1 MGGQYCLLSLLS
13 PWGIFAPAPDQSR
26 GWCSQDVLHHE
37 ALNECLPRHEITCH
51 VQTEISRIT
60 SEMVMPST
68 TQRCGSSSC
77 HRERRGI
84 RRGMRKTSHEIMG
97 VMEHSCC
104 EEKRKWWI
112 KVAEERYREKNRLVR
127 SGVYAMV
134 AHEVCTSGTYM
145 RPPP

>member
-1 MGGQYCLLSLLS
+1 
-13 PWGIFAPAPDQSR
+13 
-26 GWCSQDVLHHE
+26 
-37 ALNECLPRHEITCH
+37 
-51 VQTEISRIT
+51 
-60 SEMVMPST
+60 
-68 TQRCGSSSC
+68 
-77 HRERRGI
+77 
-84 RRGMRKTSHEIMG
+84 MG

-145 RPPP
+145 RPPPVKGCKSDNKGTALLETPSWTVFRERHSSKFGIKYPKCMADNPYPRRYSNGLCKRKTSGIVENGRKDKVVSC